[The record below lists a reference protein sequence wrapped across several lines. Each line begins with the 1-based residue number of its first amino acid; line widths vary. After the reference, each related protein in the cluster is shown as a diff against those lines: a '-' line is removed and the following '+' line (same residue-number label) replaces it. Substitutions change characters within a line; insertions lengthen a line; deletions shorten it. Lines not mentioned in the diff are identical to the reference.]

1 MKRGIDIRGFI
12 QVNGSV
18 SSGDIMRQFEISK
31 PTAIK
36 LLKESN
42 AIAIGNSVN
51 REYALPQPIGENGF
65 EWNLYKVDEQANI
78 VTLGILYSTNAGFY
92 FDGDYPSFYGDE
104 FKNKLFPTLP
114 WFLYE
119 HRPQGFIGRN
129 IVYNLNKNLGISK
142 ELNNWTDADI
152 LGYLLR
158 FGDDLPGS
166 LILGDF
172 AKDRFLQGKGIDVD
186 EYKRAEMYPE
196 FAKLAVENG
205 MTHSSAAGEQPKF
218 CALIHCE
225 NGTYRNVI
233 VKFSGDMNNPVNRR
247 WGDLLIAEH
256 VALQVLSNY
265 GFVSSESQIIE
276 SQNRVFLEYN
286 RIDRVGRYGRRGI
299 SSLSGIDAAFIG
311 EGGGSWSNA
320 MGKAKGYFSAKD
332 IDIAERIYNFGLA
345 IGNTDMHFGN
355 ISFFVNRNLP
365 FELAPIYDML
375 PMYYAPK
382 SDGTLQ
388 NEALA
393 SIPPTRE
400 SRTIAKEFW
409 QMAIENASI
418 SDSFKLIAQKNIYAL
433 S

>member
-1 MKRGIDIRGFI
+1 
-12 QVNGSV
+12 
-18 SSGDIMRQFEISK
+18 MRQFGISK
-31 PTAIK
+31 PTAIS

-65 EWNLYKVDEQANI
+65 EWNLYKVDEQASI
-78 VTLGILYSTNAGFY
+78 AKLGVLYSTNAGFY
-92 FDGDYPSFYGDE
+92 FDGDYPSFYGGE

-119 HRPQGFIGRN
+119 HRPQGFVGRN
-129 IVYNLNKNLGISK
+129 IVYNLNKNFGISK
-142 ELNNWTDADI
+142 ELNSWTDADI

-172 AKDRFLQGKGIDVD
+172 AKDRFLQGKEMDVD
-186 EYKRAEMYPE
+186 ECKRAEMYTE
-196 FAKLAVENG
+196 FAKFAIENG
-205 MTHSSAAGEQPKF
+205 MPHSSAAGEQPKF
-218 CALIHCE
+218 CALVHCE

-256 VALQVLSNY
+256 IALQVLSNY
-265 GFVSSESQIIE
+265 GFVASESQIIE

-286 RIDRVGRYGRRGI
+286 RIDRAGRYGRRGT

-332 IDIAERIYNFGLA
+332 IDIVERIYNFGLA

-355 ISFFVNRNLP
+355 ISFFVNHNLP

-400 SRTIAKEFW
+400 SRTMAKEFW
-409 QMAIENASI
+409 QMTIANASI
-418 SDSFKLIAQKNIYAL
+418 SASFKLIAQKNIDAL

>member
-1 MKRGIDIRGFI
+1 M
-12 QVNGSV
+12 
-18 SSGDIMRQFEISK
+18 
-31 PTAIK
+31 
-36 LLKESN
+36 KESN

-51 REYALPQPIGENGF
+51 REYALPQSIGENGF
-65 EWNLYKVDEQANI
+65 EWNLYKVDEQASI
-78 VTLGILYSTNAGFY
+78 AKLGVLYSTNAGFY
-92 FDGDYPSFYGDE
+92 FDGNYPPFYGGE

-119 HRPQGFIGRN
+119 HRPQGFVGRN
-129 IVYNLNKNLGISK
+129 IVYNLNKNFGISK
-142 ELNNWTDADI
+142 ELNSWSDADI
-152 LGYLLR
+152 LGYLLH

-172 AKDRFLQGKGIDVD
+172 AKDRFLQGKDIDLD
-186 EYKRAEMYPE
+186 ECKRAEMYPE
-196 FAKLAVENG
+196 FAKFAVENG
-205 MTHSSAAGEQPKF
+205 MPHSSAAGEQPKF
-218 CALIHCE
+218 CALIRCE

-256 VALQVLSNY
+256 IALQVLSNY
-265 GFVSSESQIIE
+265 GFVASESQIVE

-286 RIDRVGRYGRRGI
+286 RIDRIGRYGRRDT

-311 EGGGSWSNA
+311 EGGGSWPNA

-355 ISFFVNRNLP
+355 ISFFVKRNLP

-400 SRTIAKEFW
+400 SHTMAKEFW

-418 SDSFKLIAQKNIYAL
+418 SNSFKLIVQKNIDAL